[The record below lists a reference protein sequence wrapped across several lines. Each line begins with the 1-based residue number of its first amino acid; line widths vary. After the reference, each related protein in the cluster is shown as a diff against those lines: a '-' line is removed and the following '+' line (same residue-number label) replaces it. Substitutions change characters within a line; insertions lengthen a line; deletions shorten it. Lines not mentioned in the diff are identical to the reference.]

1 LILLDTHCLFWWVNG
16 DSGKLSAN
24 AVDAIAAERP
34 GGQILVSSITAWET
48 AMLVAR
54 GRLGLAMDVTPWLAA
69 VQEIE
74 EVRFVPVDNEIAA
87 QAVALPGLFHKDPAD
102 RMIVA
107 TARRFGS
114 PLVTADE
121 KILGYPHV
129 RTIW

>member
-16 DSGKLSAN
+16 DPGKLSAR
-24 AVDAIAAERP
+24 AGAAIAAEQP
-34 GGQILVSSITAWET
+34 GGEILVSSITAWEI

-54 GRLGLAMDVTPWLAA
+54 GRLGLSMDVTPWLAA
-69 VQEIE
+69 VEEIE
-74 EVRFVPVDNEIAA
+74 AVRFVPVDNEIAA
-87 QAVALPGLFHKDPAD
+87 QAVVLPGVFHKDPAD

-107 TARRFGS
+107 TARRFGL

-121 KILGYPHV
+121 KMLRYPHV

>member
-1 LILLDTHCLFWWVNG
+1 
-16 DSGKLSAN
+16 
-24 AVDAIAAERP
+24 
-34 GGQILVSSITAWET
+34 
-48 AMLVAR
+48 MLVAR